1 MRLEATGTS
10 TLLALLCMGLSPCA
24 EANEVGFYVGGDFSR
39 ARKQGERAFYDS
51 FVEDVHSFFGYTP
64 STARSSFDE
73 ESSAFDILVGY
84 RFNRWLALEGAYSRL
99 GQIAFE
105 SRTTGNYPN
114 DAGILDF
121 IAESETSGFKV
132 SFLGVWRLTRD
143 WELFA
148 RAGALFA
155 ENRLRVVLI
164 TRGEMFVQPG
174 GERTSDSFSKGTVEP
189 LLGVGLGRRF
199 LEIYDFRLEYQR
211 VLDSGLEDTGGA
223 GDIDALMLGVT
234 ATF

>member
-1 MRLEATGTS
+1 MRLEAKAAS
-10 TLLALLCMGLSPCA
+10 TLMALLCMGLPHGV
-24 EANEVGFYVGGDFSR
+24 EANEVGFYVGGDFGR
-39 ARKQGERAFYDS
+39 ARKQGDRAFYDS

-64 STARSSFDE
+64 STASSSFDE
-73 ESSAFDILVGY
+73 EASAFDIVVGY

-99 GQIAFE
+99 GQVAFK

-114 DAGILDF
+114 DTGILDF
-121 IAESETSGFKV
+121 IAENETSGFKV

-164 TRGEMFVQPG
+164 TRSERFVQPG
-174 GERTSDSFSKGTVEP
+174 GERTSDSFSKGSADP
-189 LLGVGLGRRF
+189 LIGVGIGRRF
-199 LEIYDFRLEYQR
+199 LEIYDLRLEYQR
-211 VLDSGLEDTGGA
+211 VLDSGLEDTGGT